1 MTRTLKRVGL
11 ALAGDAIG
19 LLLAALLL
27 DDMSLDGAAFLVAVV
42 IFTLLTAVVEPLV
55 SKVAEK
61 QVPALQG
68 ASALIATFL
77 SLLLTAVISDGLQI
91 DGTATW
97 VIATVLVWLFTMIA
111 GVVLAKFLLKPATP
125 A

>member
-1 MTRTLKRVGL
+1 MTRTLIRVGL
-11 ALAGDAIG
+11 ALAGNAIG

-42 IFTLLTAVVEPLV
+42 IFTVLTAVVEPLV

-68 ASALIATFL
+68 GSALVATFL
-77 SLLLTAVISDGLQI
+77 SLLLTALISDGLRI
-91 DGTATW
+91 DGTVTW

-111 GVVLAKFLLKPATP
+111 GVVLAKFLLKPAPP